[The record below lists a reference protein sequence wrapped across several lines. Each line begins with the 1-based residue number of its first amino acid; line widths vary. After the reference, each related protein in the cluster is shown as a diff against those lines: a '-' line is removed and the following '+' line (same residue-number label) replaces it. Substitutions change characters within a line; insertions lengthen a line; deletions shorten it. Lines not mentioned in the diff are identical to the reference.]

1 MLFSPQLKWA
11 LVCLALCC
19 TGARAQAPS
28 PESVVSAFH
37 EALRNGNAEV
47 VKQLLAPDAIVV
59 EGGQVES
66 REQYLS
72 HHLAADIEFAKAVQ
86 SKPLSSQTTL
96 NGATA
101 WVSSTSTSEGQ
112 LRGRA
117 VKLRGAEL
125 VVLTQSASSWVIRA
139 VHWSSQ

>member
-1 MLFSPQLKWA
+1 MPISTPLKLTLF
-11 LVCLALCC
+11 CLALWC
-19 TGARAQAPS
+19 TSAQAQAPS
-28 PESVVSAFH
+28 PDSVVSAFH
-37 EALRNGNAEV
+37 AALRNGNAEA
-47 VKQLLAPDAIVV
+47 VKQLLATDAIVV

-86 SKPLSSQTTL
+86 TKPLSSQTTV

-101 WVSSTSTSEGQ
+101 WVSSTSASEGQ
-112 LRGRA
+112 FRGRP